1 MESFEILNKIE
12 KLKKEIRSAELALL
26 DKYNKNI
33 NKSLKVF
40 ISKKIDFFPQ
50 SMINT
55 ELERLI

>member
-40 ISKKIDFFPQ
+40 ISKKRELAKYI
-50 SMINT
+50 T
-55 ELERLI
+55 EKN